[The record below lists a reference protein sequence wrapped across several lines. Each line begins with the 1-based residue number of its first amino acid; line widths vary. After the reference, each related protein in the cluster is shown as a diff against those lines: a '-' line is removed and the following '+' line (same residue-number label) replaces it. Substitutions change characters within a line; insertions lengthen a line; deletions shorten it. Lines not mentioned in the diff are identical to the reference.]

1 MMGANN
7 VVGQTNMVVWA
18 GQTAFSLLAGNQKLF
33 GWLVGTPDILQ
44 RACTLHPNQVAYNI
58 YVTASPYFGKNEA
71 TDSLQPE
78 FSHGLMPLMIAGS
91 SSCLYCLKVL
101 SREEEK
107 KEVSLRKSSLASA
120 AEEGCCC
127 WKMLQGKAL
136 HRNETFSLQQ
146 LLKPET
152 KQLSPTHLYS
162 ECSQKCPKTITQI
175 LQPGRQEYLAKMEN
189 LNQAWYK
196 HLCGVQLQLNLCRP
210 VSQNIFAMNLSNILS
225 EGGKWYYD
233 QAF

>member
-1 MMGANN
+1 MS
-7 VVGQTNMVVWA
+7 QP
-18 GQTAFSLLAGNQKLF
+18 LH
-33 GWLVGTPDILQ
+33 ILE
-44 RACTLHPNQVAYNI
+44 RMRRPI
-58 YVTASPYFGKNEA
+58 PG
-71 TDSLQPE
+71 LQPE

-136 HRNETFSLQQ
+136 HQKETFSLQQ

-175 LQPGRQEYLAKMEN
+175 LQPGHQEYIAKMEN